1 MNPEKKRVLISNATI
16 VSMDPN
22 LGVIERGD
30 LLIEDDRIAQIGPKI
45 ACDNAESIDASGMIV
60 APGFIDTHRH
70 VWQTQ
75 LRGVAANWSLFDY
88 TCLMRNAY
96 GASYDPED
104 AYLGN
109 YAGALE
115 ALAAGVTTLVDH
127 SHLQISEEHSAGL
140 IRGLREAGIRG
151 VYCHGLYPNPRL
163 VPKAPFD
170 PQALFSFL
178 DPEVVA
184 FQRNLAESVRE
195 EHFPSNDDLLRFG
208 LASSEWSGADT
219 AVVIDEVEAM
229 RRLEPAR
236 ISIHIGMG
244 LGERVRVVPAL
255 LEAGLL
261 GDDLLFVHGAHLTDD
276 DLRVLAG
283 NGGWVSSTPETE
295 IQMGMGYP
303 VVERVAKTGREPS
316 LGIDIVSNYA
326 GDMFAQ
332 MRLMLQL
339 DRNRDYEN
347 EGRLPLA
354 VQRPATQILRTA
366 TAGGAIALGMGELT
380 GSLSP
385 GKQADLILVRT
396 DSIHMSPMNDP
407 VAALVF
413 YAHPSD
419 IDSVWVAGKPR
430 KRGGRLVDVD
440 WPKLRDE
447 LERSRERIVARYRG
461 MPVEAIREVFEPIWE
476 RLRQPE
482 SPNLR

>member
-1 MNPEKKRVLISNATI
+1 MQPRRNRVLISNAAI
-16 VSMDPN
+16 VSMDPD

-30 LLIEDDRIAQIGPKI
+30 LLIEGDRIAQVGGEI
-45 ACDNAESIDASGMIV
+45 ACDDAETIDGSGAIV
-60 APGFIDTHRH
+60 APGFVDTHRH

-88 TCLMRNAY
+88 SCSMRNAY
-96 GASYDPED
+96 GVSYDPED

-115 ALAAGVTTLVDH
+115 AVAAGVTTLVDH

-140 IRGLREAGIRG
+140 IRGLREAGVRG
-151 VYCHGLYPNPRL
+151 VYCHGLYANPRF
-163 VPKAPFD
+163 VPGTPFD
-170 PQALFSFL
+170 AQELFSFL
-178 DPEVVA
+178 RPDVVA
-184 FQRNLAESVRE
+184 FQRRLAESVRE
-195 EHFPSNDDLLRFG
+195 EHFPGSDDLLQFG
-208 LASSEWSGADT
+208 LASSEWSGAEPD
-219 AVVIDEVEAM
+219 VIIEEVEAM

-244 LGERVRVVPAL
+244 LGEGVRAVPAL
-255 LEAGLL
+255 SQAGLL

-276 DLRVLAG
+276 DLRLLSDD
-283 NGGWVSSTPETE
+283 GGWISSTPETE

-303 VVERVAKTGREPS
+303 VLERVAKTGREPS

-339 DRNRDYEN
+339 GRNRDYEL
-347 EGRLPLA
+347 EGKLPLS
-354 VQRPATQILRTA
+354 VDRPAAEMLRTA
-366 TAGGAIALGMGELT
+366 TIGGAIALGLGDLT

-385 GKQADLILVRT
+385 GKQADLFLVRT

-430 KRGGRLVDVD
+430 KRGGKLVSVD
-440 WPKLRDE
+440 WPELRND
-447 LERSRERIVARYRG
+447 LEHSRDRILARYQG
-461 MPVEAIREVFEPIWE
+461 MPVEAIRDAMAPIWE
-476 RLRQPE
+476 QLRHPA
-482 SPNLR
+482 